1 MKKNSQ
7 PDRMRIR
14 PGFTLVELMVV
25 VTIVAILAASGALY
39 MGAATEKRQVDRAVG
54 RIASVFQEL
63 RGRAMSNGQP
73 VILEV
78 SASNVGE
85 GSGEGS
91 MTWFDSTNG
100 TCNDT
105 SATQVGQHVL
115 TPGDRT
121 TRYLSST
128 ILRVA
133 PATSGATR
141 LCFTT
146 AGRVV
151 NAVSSRPVAAVGS
164 STFGGRTFIELAPTR
179 CEGSTCAA
187 RPHRRTVALEF
198 NGLTQKMPEGF
209 DMGAL

>member
-1 MKKNSQ
+1 MLMHPS
-7 PDRMRIR
+7 RFTRLR

-25 VTIVAILAASGALY
+25 VTIIAILATSGAVY
-39 MGAATEKRQVDRAVG
+39 FGAATEKRQVDRAISRV
-54 RIASVFQEL
+54 ASVFQEL

-78 SASNVGE
+78 SASRVGE

-105 SATQVGQHVL
+105 SPTQIGQEVM

-151 NAVSSRPVAAVGS
+151 NAVSSRPVGAVGS

-179 CEGSTCAA
+179 CSGTTCEA
-187 RPHRRTVALEF
+187 RPQRRTVSLEF
-198 NGLTQKMPEGF
+198 NGLTQTMPEGF